1 MNKWCIYSQGTGVH
15 RRSIRPVED
24 SVSMCECFCACV
36 HVCAC
41 MCVCVCLCVCVRVRA
56 CVRACVCV
64 FVRVCARVHM
74 RARVCMC
81 VHVRVCSQ
89 IQTADET
96 IQCEAGCR
104 VWFHRHCVGL
114 SRDAFAMLAAEK
126 RARWVCDQCLATRTI
141 PLVIRGPWPSEYAM
155 QLHA

>member
-1 MNKWCIYSQGTGVH
+1 MGTVAFQSDLTYFSRNGVETKNNC
-15 RRSIRPVED
+15 VC
-24 SVSMCECFCACV
+24 VCVCVCV
-36 HVCAC
+36 HVCVR
-41 MCVCVCLCVCVRVRA
+41 VCVCLCVCVRA
-56 CVRACVCV
+56 CICV
-64 FVRVCARVHM
+64 H
-74 RARVCMC
+74 VCMC